1 MKKVL
6 VGVVAV
12 LFILFNFTSQ
22 AKTIK
27 IGALASITGPT
38 SFLGEP
44 EKNTLKM
51 LVDKI
56 NKNGGI
62 NGNKIKLIIYD
73 TKGEP
78 SSTVILAR
86 KLIYSDKVSAIIGPT
101 RSGSTL
107 AIISL
112 IQRAHIPLISMA
124 SSYKITTP
132 TKKWVFKTAPSDSL
146 AVERLYSY
154 LQDHN
159 IHKIAILT
167 AETGFGESGREELK
181 KLASK
186 YNIAILRDETF
197 GATDTNMTSQLIKI
211 KNTKGVQ
218 AIVCWG
224 TNPGPASVAKNAK
237 ELNIKIPLFMS
248 HGVASKR
255 FIQLAGKA
263 AEGIK
268 LPVGK
273 LLVAEQ
279 LPKTDPQRAVL
290 LNYKEEYEKEF
301 GPVSTF
307 GGHAYDALMM
317 LVRVIK
323 EGAQTPDQIRD
334 GLEKIKHFVGITGVF
349 TYSKDN
355 HAGLN
360 PSDFCIVKIENGSWK
375 LIAY

>member
-1 MKKVL
+1 MKRLFVL
-6 VGVVAV
+6 VAS
-12 LFILFNFTSQ
+12 LLLIATASFATQ
-22 AKTIK
+22 IK
-27 IGALASITGPT
+27 IGALVSITGPT
-38 SFLGEP
+38 SFLGQP
-44 EKNTLKM
+44 EKNTLEM
-51 LVDKI
+51 LAEQI

-62 NGNKIKLIIYD
+62 NGNKIKLIVYD

-78 SSTVILAR
+78 AQTVVLAR
-86 KLIYSDKVSAIIGPT
+86 KLIYSDRVLAIIGPT

-107 AIISL
+107 AIIPL
-112 IQRAHIPLISMA
+112 IERARVPLISMA

-154 LQDHN
+154 LQDKN
-159 IHKIAILT
+159 ISKIAILT

-186 YNIAILRDETF
+186 YNIEILADETF
-197 GATDTNMTSQLIKI
+197 AATDTNMTPQLIKI
-211 KNTKGVQ
+211 KNIKGVE

-237 ELNIKIPLFMS
+237 ELGIKIPLFMS

-255 FIQLAGKA
+255 FIQLAGNA
-263 AEGIK
+263 AEGII

-273 LLVAEQ
+273 LVVAEQ
-279 LPKTDPQRAVL
+279 LPKTDPQKAVL
-290 LNYKEEYEKEF
+290 LSYKNSYEKNF

-307 GGHAYDALMM
+307 GGHAYDAFMM
-317 LVRVIK
+317 LK
-323 EGAQTPDQIRD
+323 KALQNKAKTKSQIRD
-334 GLEKIKHFVGITGVF
+334 ELEKIKHFVGITGVF
-349 TYSKDN
+349 SYSKKD
-355 HAGLN
+355 HAGLD
-360 PSDFCIVKIENGSWK
+360 PSDFCIVKIENGNWK